1 MIGDFAFAAP
11 WALLLA
17 PLPWAVRL
25 WAPPRAAA
33 AGALE
38 LPEGLASAARPSGPA
53 GEGGAGALA
62 LKILLWL
69 GLVLALAGPQR
80 LESVPDASASGRDI
94 LLALDLSGSM
104 LIEDF
109 DLDGERVSRLEAVKR
124 VAANFVEGRRGDRVG
139 LVLFADRAFVAAP
152 PTHDLAAV
160 RQAVEEAQIG
170 FAGRSTALA
179 EGLGLALKRAVAS
192 EAKSRVIVL
201 LSDGR
206 DTSRRI
212 EAERVGTLAASHGVR
227 IHSIALGPEDLE
239 TRPAARDAVDSA
251 TLRLIAEA
259 SGGRSWRVR
268 GMEDL
273 ESMAG
278 ELDLLEPNPSG
289 RPPVTLARPLWIWP
303 AMAAFL
309 AALGL
314 SFLREA
320 RR

>member
-1 MIGDFAFAAP
+1 MTADLAFSTP

-17 PLPWAVRL
+17 PLAWAVWR
-25 WAPPRAAA
+25 WAPPRAAT

-38 LPEGLASAARPSGPA
+38 LPERLASAARPSGPA
-53 GEGGAGALA
+53 GEGGRGALA
-62 LKILLWL
+62 LRILLWL

-80 LESVPDASASGRDI
+80 LETAPDVSASGRDI
-94 LLALDLSGSM
+94 MLALDLSGSM

-124 VAANFVEGRRGDRVG
+124 VAANFVERRRGDRVG
-139 LVLFADRAFVAAP
+139 LTLFADRAFVAAP
-152 PTHDLAAV
+152 LTHDLAAV

-170 FAGRSTALA
+170 FAGRATALS

-192 EAKSRVIVL
+192 DSPSRVVVL

-212 EAERVGTLAASHGVR
+212 EAEQVAALAASHGVR
-227 IHSIALGPEDLE
+227 IHTIALGPEDLE
-239 TRPAARDAVDSA
+239 TRPASRDAVDSA
-251 TLRLIAEA
+251 ALRLIAEE
-259 SGGRSWRVR
+259 SGGRTWRVR

-273 ESMAG
+273 EAMAE
-278 ELDLLEPNPSG
+278 ELDRLEPNPSG
-289 RPPVTLARPLWIWP
+289 RPPVTAARPLWIWP
-303 AMAAFL
+303 ALAAFL

-314 SFLREA
+314 GILREA